1 MNSIII
7 LAAYIILLEVNDMTV
22 IGFDKR
28 IKDLRE
34 SRKISQQELA
44 DRLFVTRSAVN
55 AWEMGN
61 SMPSIDNLIVLARF
75 FHVSTDYL
83 LGLQNEE
90 TIDVTQLGTNEKEL
104 IQRMLYYMD
113 YLKPEKLYGEADNKK
128 EHKQK

>member
-1 MNSIII
+1 
-7 LAAYIILLEVNDMTV
+7 MTV

-113 YLKPEKLYGEADNKK
+113 YLKPEKLYGEAGNKK

>member
-7 LAAYIILLEVNDMTV
+7 LPAYIILLEVNDMTV

>member
-1 MNSIII
+1 
-7 LAAYIILLEVNDMTV
+7 MTV

-44 DRLFVTRSAVN
+44 ARLFVTRSAVN

-90 TIDVTQLGTNEKEL
+90 TIDVTQLGANEKEL